1 MNVIQ
6 LPLVRRSDR
15 DPEPEFCTSDRSGRS
30 MFRFLA
36 DYKIDG
42 RTFGISFWAYDLADA
57 ERRVAIMRANLSLQG
72 QIFCQV

>member
-15 DPEPEFCTSDRSGRS
+15 DPEPAFRTSDHRGRA

-36 DYKIDG
+36 EYRIDG

-57 ERRVAIMRANLSLQG
+57 ERRVASMRANLSLQG
-72 QIFCQV
+72 QIFCRV

>member
-6 LPLVRRSDR
+6 LPQVHRSDR
-15 DPEPEFCTSDRSGRS
+15 HPEPEFCTSDRNGRT

-36 DYKIDG
+36 DYQIDG

-57 ERRVAIMRANLSLQG
+57 ERRVASMRANLSLQG
-72 QIFCQV
+72 QIFCRM